1 MIMKNKNQ
9 DLMLIDTKNEN
20 DENEKEIDKMISEFV
35 INVNKENQEK
45 RKKRMKIQS

>member
-1 MIMKNKNQ
+1 MKNKNQ

-20 DENEKEIDKMISEFV
+20 DENEKEIDKMISEFI

-45 RKKRMKIQS
+45 RKKRMKI